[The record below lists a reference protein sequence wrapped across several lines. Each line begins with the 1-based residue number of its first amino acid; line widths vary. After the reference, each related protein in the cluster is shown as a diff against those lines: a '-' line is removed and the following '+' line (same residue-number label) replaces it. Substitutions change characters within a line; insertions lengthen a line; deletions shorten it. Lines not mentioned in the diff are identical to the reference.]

1 MLDCLDFLRELT
13 VLSVMLRILF
23 SVICGGFI
31 GLEREYKRRPAGF
44 RTHILICLG
53 ACMTTMTSQFL
64 SFVWGYGVDLSR
76 LGAQVVT
83 GIGFIGAGTIIVTRQ
98 RQVKGLTT
106 AAGLWACSI
115 LGVTIG
121 AGFWEGAIVFAALIL
136 AAECLLGKLEYRLVQ
151 SVRENILYVE
161 YAGPECMEQI
171 LEHFR
176 GKNIRVDNMEI
187 IRRQEG
193 NVPVINAIFCVHSV
207 QRNTVLTLR
216 ESLFTIPGVISVEEL

>member
-1 MLDCLDFLRELT
+1 MLDCLNFLRELT
-13 VLSVMLRILF
+13 VLSVLLRILF
-23 SVICGGFI
+23 SVVCGGLI

-64 SFVWGYGVDLSR
+64 SFVLGYSVDLSR

-106 AAGLWACSI
+106 AAGLWACAI
-115 LGVTIG
+115 LGLTIG
-121 AGFWEGAIVFAALIL
+121 AGFWEGATVFAALIL
-136 AAECLLGKLEYRLVQ
+136 LAECLFGKLEYKLLQ

-161 YAGPECMEQI
+161 YAGSECMEQI
-171 LEHFR
+171 LEHFQL
-176 GKNIRVDNMEI
+176 KNVRVDHMEI
-187 IRRQEG
+187 TRKQDGE
-193 NVPVINAIFCVHSV
+193 NPTINAIFCVHSK

-216 ESLFTIPGVISVEEL
+216 ESLFTIPGILSVEEL

>member
-1 MLDCLDFLRELT
+1 MLDCLNFLREFT
-13 VLSVMLRILF
+13 ILSVLLRILF
-23 SVICGGFI
+23 SVIFGGLI

-64 SFVWGYGVDLSR
+64 SFVLNYNVDLSR

-98 RQVKGLTT
+98 RRVKELTT
-106 AAGLWACSI
+106 AAGLWTCAI
-115 LGVTIG
+115 LGLTIG
-121 AGFWEGAIVFAALIL
+121 AAFWEGAAVFSSLIL
-136 AAECLLGKLEYRLVQ
+136 LAECLFGKLEYRMLQ

-161 YAGPECMEQI
+161 YAGSECMEQI

-176 GKNIRVDNMEI
+176 EKNIRVDSMEI
-187 IRRQEG
+187 TRRQDG
-193 NVPVINAIFCVHSV
+193 DIPIINAIFCVHSI
-207 QRNTVLTLR
+207 QRNMVITLR
-216 ESLFTIPGVISVEEL
+216 ESLFTISGVLSVEEL